1 MRPSLVESD
10 EKLGNRGVEGWAL
23 DDDQK
28 SIEGPRSSEAGL
40 SGGKVT
46 LDIRNDSGV
55 PSVRCMALV
64 IKCIFLSL
72 DCSGFLVLRWTG
84 R

>member
-28 SIEGPRSSEAGL
+28 SIEGPRSSERQG
-40 SGGKVT
+40 
-46 LDIRNDSGV
+46 
-55 PSVRCMALV
+55 
-64 IKCIFLSL
+64 
-72 DCSGFLVLRWTG
+72 
-84 R
+84 